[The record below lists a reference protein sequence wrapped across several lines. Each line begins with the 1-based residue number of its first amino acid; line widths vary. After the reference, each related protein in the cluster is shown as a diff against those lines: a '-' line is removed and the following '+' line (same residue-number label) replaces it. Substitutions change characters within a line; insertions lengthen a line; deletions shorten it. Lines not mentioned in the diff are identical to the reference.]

1 MRGFL
6 RRQFLRVFPL
16 SALNQLVGGGLVVA
30 DILVNGDALNGFD
43 GERAVLD
50 GLFHSSGVDYV
61 TVVERIKGGRDVV
74 ILLHLLNVGS
84 ALLLGLN
91 VGFLLNRL
99 HGLLQSLGVLLR
111 CHAGCFCFVGRRGI
125 VGSVFLCVYIFAD
138 SLDDIFFRKETGI
151 YAGSV
156 LGICVS
162 GVFPVGF
169 SRHPL
174 VIGRPHSFV

>member
-1 MRGFL
+1 MMGFL

-61 TVVERIKGGRDVV
+61 TVVERSKGGGDIVLCR
-74 ILLHLLNVGS
+74 IGLRFRLLCGV
-84 ALLLGLN
+84 
-91 VGFLLNRL
+91 

-111 CHAGCFCFVGRRGI
+111 RHAGCFCFVGRRGI
-125 VGSVFLCVYIFAD
+125 VGNVFHCVYIFAG
-138 SLDDIFFRKETGI
+138 SLDDIFFRKEAGI